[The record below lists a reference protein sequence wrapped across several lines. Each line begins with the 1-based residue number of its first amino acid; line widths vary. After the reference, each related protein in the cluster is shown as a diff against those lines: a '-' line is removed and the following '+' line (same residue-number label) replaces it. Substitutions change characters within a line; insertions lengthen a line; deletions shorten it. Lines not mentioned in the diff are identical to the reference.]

1 MASGFPLM
9 PLTIFGFPPI
19 KSNDRTHFFE
29 VIYETNSTVT
39 LFESPHR
46 IVNTLRAMAPN
57 LGERP
62 IMAAR
67 ELTKVHQ
74 EFLRGTASELSAL
87 VSANPKGEFTLV
99 IGPTTNFGRVSAPKT
114 DDQIAT
120 EFGLI
125 TENGAASRR
134 AAVSATAK
142 RLGLSAR
149 DVYAAIER
157 TRNR

>member
-1 MASGFPLM
+1 
-9 PLTIFGFPPI
+9 LTIFGFPPT
-19 KSNDRTHFFE
+19 KSKDRIDFFKA
-29 VIYETNSTVT
+29 IYETKNTVT

-46 IVNTLRAMAPN
+46 LANTLRTIAAN
-57 LGERP
+57 LVERP
-62 IMAAR
+62 IMLAR

-74 EFLRGTASELSAL
+74 EFLRGTALELSAL
-87 VSANPKGEFTLV
+87 VAANPKGEFTLV
-99 IGPTTNFGRVSAPKT
+99 IGPITNNDRKGEPKT
-114 DDQIAT
+114 DEQIAV
-120 EFGLI
+120 EFGLM
-125 TENGAASRR
+125 TEIALGSRR